1 MMPPFLSF
9 SSAAERRRADL
20 FWADLVGARVG
31 RRRSAP
37 AFEDVPED
45 LAEGTELRTWPSLSP
60 LPQSIV
66 DEIIA
71 NRNRMPSRA
80 GEIRLAP
87 NGYYALGK
95 NFAPSV
101 LCTPEEEQN
110 PRVKEIITRLNVEV
124 AGEGRTASVMTG
136 DGAGF

>member
-1 MMPPFLSF
+1 MTRPFFSF

-31 RRRSAP
+31 RGRLASAL
-37 AFEDVPED
+37 EDVAED
-45 LAEGTELRTWPSLSP
+45 LAESAELRTWPTLST

-71 NRNRMPSRA
+71 NRNRVPSRA

-101 LCTPEEEQN
+101 LWTPEEEQN
-110 PRVKEIITRLNVEV
+110 PRVKEIVTRLNVEV
-124 AGEGRTASVMTG
+124 
-136 DGAGF
+136 